1 MGVLSKAPFKEDT
14 LVTFH
19 AATFWPKVAALL
31 KMTPMSKTAATFQSP
46 IGWLNLDA
54 SRNIPFILATDNVL
68 QPPMGWSKA
77 DAPLNMLAIEVTNVT
92 FQSTGRLKADAPAN
106 MLAIEVTDAVLH
118 LPMGWSKAAAPEN
131 ISAMLETPTT
141 FHLLMS
147 ALNLVWLAP
156 GAADLSSMTKSEAML
171 LTAVVF
177 QSPMLPYVVAAHA
190 SSVNQ
195 EFAAVRMLPFV
206 MHVVQTEPIVHVVM
220 SLNVGHTVRKAG
232 VQLA

>member
-14 LVTFH
+14 LVTFQ
-19 AATFWPKVAALL
+19 AATSWPKVAALL
-31 KMTPMSKTAATFQSP
+31 KMTPMSETAATFQPP

-77 DAPLNMLAIEVTNVT
+77 DAP
-92 FQSTGRLKADAPAN
+92 SN

-118 LPMGWSKAAAPEN
+118 LPMGRSKAAAPKN
-131 ISAMLETPTT
+131 ISALFDTPAT

-147 ALNLVWLAP
+147 ALNIVSLVD
-156 GAADLSSMTKSEAML
+156 GAADLPLLAKSEAML
-171 LTAVVF
+171 LTATVF

-195 EFAAVRMLPFV
+195 EFAAVLMLPFV
-206 MHVVQTEPIVHVVM
+206 MHVVHTEPIVHVVK
-220 SLNVGHTVRKAG
+220 SLNVGQAAPKEG
-232 VQLA
+232 VHLA